1 MPKKPV
7 KCYLSPDELK
17 VLDHMARKS
26 GEKRSAVLRKALLYL
41 AHVTE
46 GFPGYI
52 FLQVD
57 GVQT

>member
-7 KCYLSPDELK
+7 KCYLSPDEQK
-17 VLDHMARKS
+17 ILDYLAKKS
-26 GEKRSAVLRKALLYL
+26 DESRSAVLRKALLYL

-46 GFPGYI
+46 GFPGFI

-57 GVQT
+57 GMQT